1 MSYSND
7 IRKLIDIQDTNIT
20 FEENCVQVQKH
31 RGLMTKFI
39 KAKLSYTPNHC
50 SVCGVKNR
58 NYTIYKNGTKTSNI
72 KLPTFGVYPTY
83 LQLKKQRFFCKECK
97 STFIAQTK
105 IVERNCFISNHTKA
119 KILIKSTDAQSL
131 TDIAKD
137 SAVSPTTVQRV
148 INKEARKYKPHYRYL
163 PAHLSFDEFKYAKG
177 QMAFEY
183 VDAETGDI
191 IDILNKRDSH
201 TIKDHFIANYDR
213 KTLDKVQTIT
223 IDMNAGYVSVIKEI
237 FPKAKIIIDRFHI
250 VQLVSRSMNITRVRV
265 MNNFRT
271 SNGEDMKKYRRL
283 KRYWRLILKKR
294 RNLSYTRYKF
304 YVMFGQRLEVNVV
317 EDLLNFEENLKYNY
331 EFYQSILESIQDK
344 DFHKLKSILSKIN
357 TNNLSKSMKTS
368 VKTLKEH
375 LPYIKNSL
383 IYPYNNGRIEGI
395 NNKIKVLNR
404 VAYGYRNFH
413 NFKNRIMLHFKLK
426 SVLNQKD
433 TVYSAA

>member
-50 SVCGVKNR
+50 RVCGVKNR
-58 NYTIYKNGTKTSNI
+58 NYTIYKNGTKTLNI
-72 KLPTFGVYPTY
+72 KLPTFGVYPRHS
-83 LQLKKQRFFCKECK
+83 QLKKQYFFCKECRI
-97 STFIAQTK
+97 TFIAQTN

-148 INKEARKYKPHYRYL
+148 INKEARRYKPHYRYL

-201 TIKDHFIANYDR
+201 TIKNHFIANYDR

-344 DFHKLKSILSKIN
+344 NFHKLKSILSKIN

-383 IYPYNNGRIEGI
+383 IYPYSNGRIEGI